1 MSLNEPPRTPQPVS
15 WEDEPKL
22 QEVEM
27 LESQVKQMAHK
38 ILHYRTTLPDQLKT
52 AFSSILT
59 VQRPLLPLPES
70 GSEPGPSGDPTPDA
84 GAYIESGKGALLAEE
99 DKKSAEK
106 ICLVKQKVC
115 SNISAMP
122 IVLKRMN
129 ECISMIGKFDS
140 YNGIVHPVFQRK
152 KTS

>member
-59 VQRPLLPLPES
+59 VQRPFFLFPNLGPNLDPPAILPQVVETVKS
-70 GSEPGPSGDPTPDA
+70 VA
-84 GAYIESGKGALLAEE
+84 QALDFLI
-99 DKKSAEK
+99 SN
-106 ICLVKQKVC
+106 VC
-115 SNISAMP
+115 SY
-122 IVLKRMN
+122 VL
-129 ECISMIGKFDS
+129 IDS
-140 YNGIVHPVFQRK
+140 Y
-152 KTS
+152 SS